1 MSAVFDPLH
10 EELLRGGVGRR
21 HARRY
26 VTELRD
32 HLDDL
37 VAEEIA
43 AGHAPGEARERAMAR
58 LGDMEALAQAMTAR
72 SEFRAWT
79 ARAPATAYVLAPP
92 LALCLGVALA
102 MCAIVLM
109 VNVLRPENSGAASLP
124 AWTPPLVDAVVG
136 LVNAALAVLIGWGL
150 ALGAV
155 RNRVSAL
162 WPLLGFVV
170 LAAAG
175 AALQVDVTLPLAG
188 RPGEV
193 ELHSGFDEPLFVS
206 GGFGARFVVDLLAIF
221 AAYAALNVWRS
232 ERTPRGRAS

>member
-10 EELLRGGVGRR
+10 EQLLQGGVGRR

-26 VTELRD
+26 VAELRD

-79 ARAPATAYVLAPP
+79 ARAPAAAYVLAPP

-109 VNVLRPENSGAASLP
+109 VNMLRPE
-124 AWTPPLVDAVVG
+124 
-136 LVNAALAVLIGWGL
+136 
-150 ALGAV
+150 
-155 RNRVSAL
+155 
-162 WPLLGFVV
+162 
-170 LAAAG
+170 
-175 AALQVDVTLPLAG
+175 
-188 RPGEV
+188 
-193 ELHSGFDEPLFVS
+193 HSG
-206 GGFGARFVVDLLAIF
+206 GA
-221 AAYAALNVWRS
+221 S
-232 ERTPRGRAS
+232 T

>member
-26 VTELRD
+26 VAELRD

-37 VAEEIA
+37 VAEEVA
-43 AGHAPGEARERAMAR
+43 AGHPPDEARERAMAR
-58 LGDMEALAQAMTAR
+58 LGDMEALAQAITAR

-92 LALCLGVALA
+92 LALCLGVALT
-102 MCAIVLM
+102 MCAVVLM
-109 VNVLRPENSGAASLP
+109 VNLLRPENSGAAGLP
-124 AWTPPLVDAVVG
+124 AWTPPLVDGVVDV
-136 LVNAALAVLIGWGL
+136 VNAALAVLIGWGL

-155 RNRVSAL
+155 RNRASAL

-175 AALQVDVTLPLAG
+175 AALQVHVTLPLAG

-193 ELHSGFDEPLFVS
+193 ELHSGFDGPLFAP

-221 AAYAALNVWRS
+221 AAYAGLNAWRS
-232 ERTPRGRAS
+232 ERALRGSAS

>member
-26 VTELRD
+26 VAELRD

-43 AGHAPGEARERAMAR
+43 AGHAPVEARERAMAR
-58 LGDMEALAQAMTAR
+58 LGDVEALAQAMTTR

-79 ARAPATAYVLAPP
+79 ARAPAAAYVLAPP

-102 MCAIVLM
+102 ICAIVLM

-155 RNRVSAL
+155 RNRASAL

-232 ERTPRGRAS
+232 ERTLRGGAS

>member
-26 VTELRD
+26 VAELRD

-43 AGHAPGEARERAMAR
+43 AGHAPGEARDRAMAR

-79 ARAPATAYVLAPP
+79 ARAPAAAYVLAPP
-92 LALCLGVALA
+92 LALCLGIALS

-109 VNVLRPENSGAASLP
+109 VNMLRPEHSGAASLP
-124 AWTPPLVDAVVG
+124 AWTPPLVDGVVG
-136 LVNAALAVLIGWGL
+136 VVNAALAVLIGWGL

-155 RNRVSAL
+155 RNRASAF

-193 ELHSGFDEPLFVS
+193 ELHSGFDGPLFAA
-206 GGFGARFVVDLLAIF
+206 GGFAARFVADLLAIF
-221 AAYAALNVWRS
+221 VAYAGLNVWRS
-232 ERTPRGRAS
+232 ERAQRGWAS